1 MNFKKVWIYQ
11 MLFKEEQVRATPV
24 LGVFK
29 WEPYILRLLTLQF
42 LQKEIA
48 LDLIFITSK
57 TT

>member
-42 LQKEIA
+42 LQEEIA